1 MNDIE
6 ALANATGEVAKTAG
20 KMVDAVEGSKAFF
33 AKVIGQPIETI
44 SGIFT
49 DKLKAV
55 RYKRLLDLMHEVN
68 AIHQERGISAT
79 VALDPILGLEIISEA
94 TLTDE
99 STLNQKWA
107 HLLANAMDPSKAT
120 SITRNYV
127 ETIKAITPIDAH
139 VLQVVFDLERETES
153 AIGHRGFA
161 QNLDTVVEAL
171 VIKHALT
178 EDVALTSLEHIATLG
193 LVAIKGNNGTS
204 SNSLARVTRQE
215 GAMGAEH
222 PGQFTID
229 MTRVGLGFV
238 AAVSRSVG

>member
-6 ALANATGEVAKTAG
+6 AMANATGEVAKTAG
-20 KMVDAVEGSKAFF
+20 KMVDAIERSKAFF
-33 AKVIGQPIETI
+33 AKVIGQPVESL
-44 SGIFT
+44 SGILT
-49 DKLKAV
+49 DKLKVA
-55 RYKRLLDLMHEVN
+55 RYKRFLDLMDEVN
-68 AIHQERGISAT
+68 SIHRERGISAT
-79 VALDPILGLEIISEA
+79 VALDPHLGLEIISEA

-99 STLNQKWA
+99 STLKQKWA
-107 HLLANAMDPSKAT
+107 HLLANAMDPSKAK
-120 SITRNYV
+120 SITRDYV
-127 ETIKAITPIDAH
+127 ETLKALTPIDAH
-139 VLQVVFDLERETES
+139 VLQVVFDLERETEV

-171 VIKHALT
+171 INKHSLT

-229 MTRVGLGFV
+229 MTRVGLGFIC
-238 AAVSRSVG
+238 AVS